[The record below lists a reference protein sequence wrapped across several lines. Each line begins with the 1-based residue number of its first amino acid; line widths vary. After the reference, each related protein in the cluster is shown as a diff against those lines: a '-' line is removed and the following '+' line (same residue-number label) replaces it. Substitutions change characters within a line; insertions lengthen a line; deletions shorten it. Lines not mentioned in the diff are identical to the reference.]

1 MKTTLYYFTG
11 TGNSLWAARELTR
24 HIPDAE
30 LVPMARLIQ
39 KGGTITAPE
48 GRIGFIFPVYI
59 GGPPLMVSDF
69 AEKIN
74 LDAADEIFALVTM
87 VKAGDGA
94 WKQLNSILTKRSY
107 QMDAAY
113 SVKTPTNYMLLGD
126 VLPEEQEIDV
136 IADARSDLERIAGKI
151 SRGEK
156 GFEKG
161 TSLLNLFSGFLYSFV
176 KGRIRKQA
184 AQFRADEKCNNCGTC
199 ELVCPAY
206 NITVSGVNPPVWG
219 DACESCFAC
228 INFCP
233 RSAIQS
239 GKKTGTRGR
248 YHHPDVS
255 ITDMMVQNGR
265 E

>member
-11 TGNSLWAARELTR
+11 TGNSLWAAQELAR

-30 LVPMARLIQ
+30 LMPMARLIHD
-39 KGGTITAPE
+39 GGTITAPE
-48 GRIGFIFPVYI
+48 GRIGFVFPVYI
-59 GGPPLMVSDF
+59 GGPPLLVSEF
-69 AEKIN
+69 AEKID

-87 VKAGDGA
+87 GSAGDGA
-94 WKQLNSILTKRSY
+94 WKRLNSILKKRSY
-107 QMDAAY
+107 RMDAAY
-113 SVKTPTNYMLLGD
+113 TVKTPTNYMLLGD
-126 VLPEEQEIDV
+126 VLPEEHEIAV
-136 IADARSDLERIAGKI
+136 ITAARSDLERIAGKI
-151 SRGEK
+151 TGGEH

-161 TSLLNLFSGFLYSFV
+161 PFLMNFFNSALHTPL
-176 KGRIRKQA
+176 KGRLRAQG

-199 ELVCPAY
+199 ELVCPVH
-206 NITVSGVNPPVWG
+206 NITITGVNPPEWG

-228 INFCP
+228 INYCP
-233 RSAIQS
+233 RNAIQS
-239 GKKTGTRGR
+239 GKKTASRGR